1 MVSTESV
8 LDGCNILSFK
18 NKKSLVCNLMLSIEA
33 GPWVYDLDMLRM
45 HFRKVTIKMAYLIYI
60 KKRSMKFSIL
70 TDGPPINLNGICK
83 VNVRSWQLLPYVR

>member
-45 HFRKVTIKMAYLIYI
+45 HFRKVTIKMAYLIY
-60 KKRSMKFSIL
+60 KKKIHEIL
-70 TDGPPINLNGICK
+70 HTDGWSTNKLEYAK
-83 VNVRSWQLLPYVR
+83 

>member
-45 HFRKVTIKMAYLIYI
+45 HFRKVTIKMAYLIY

-70 TDGPPINLNGICK
+70 TDGPPINLNMQSECK
-83 VNVRSWQLLPYVR
+83 VLAIATLC